1 MQRNLAA
8 TESARLSPMQSVS
21 CCFKG
26 YYHHVRRSTFN
37 KFPAVRCA
45 NSAKIICSENTR
57 KFHALQYIE
66 NGCILIL
73 WVIWRPALGS
83 GGGRTPGASLSVWE
97 YRFRLLGNGFKIKSV
112 TPYFSQSEKGTQPRG
127 GGKFSTRP
135 IEGDG
140 GDDERG
146 EKGRS
151 HS

>member
-1 MQRNLAA
+1 MKLSRNEILQNCIIHTYQRLYI
-8 TESARLSPMQSVS
+8 V
-21 CCFKG
+21 
-26 YYHHVRRSTFN
+26 
-37 KFPAVRCA
+37 
-45 NSAKIICSENTR
+45 
-57 KFHALQYIE
+57 IE

-73 WVIWRPALGS
+73 WVIWRSALGS
-83 GGGRTPGASLSVWE
+83 GSGRTPGASLSVWE

-135 IEGDG
+135 MEGDG